1 MRGDC
6 FYKFVV
12 DLNVVCL
19 FRKRVVC
26 IEMVMNNSE
35 IEEIIDEIIGEVVLV
50 FLKMNCLIIILI
62 LLV

>member
-1 MRGDC
+1 
-6 FYKFVV
+6 
-12 DLNVVCL
+12 
-19 FRKRVVC
+19 
-26 IEMVMNNSE
+26 MVMNNSE